1 MKSHPRWRARIIAL
15 AVAILVVLTLTTTT
29 IAGAASRPL
38 PKQNA
43 TAHVTEGHVSP
54 LTCTI
59 SASPAS
65 QTVGVNQTAKV
76 LVSID
81 CPGGY
86 TFVKITWGDGT
97 VSNYPGGCTSP
108 CNLLAEHSYAIPG
121 DYHAKI
127 CLEPVN
133 VCTTVEIRV
142 V

>member
-15 AVAILVVLTLTTTT
+15 AVAILVMLTLTTTT

-43 TAHVTEGHVSP
+43 PAHVTEGHVSP

-81 CPGGY
+81 CPGGF
-86 TFVKITWGDGT
+86 TFLQINWGGWD
-97 VSNYPGGCTSP
+97 VSYYPRGWPQPRG
-108 CNLLAEHSYAIPG
+108 LL
-121 DYHAKI
+121 
-127 CLEPVN
+127 
-133 VCTTVEIRV
+133 
-142 V
+142 

>member
-15 AVAILVVLTLTTTT
+15 AVAILVMLTLTTTT

-43 TAHVTEGHVSP
+43 PAHVTEGHVSP

-81 CPGGY
+81 CPGGGA
-86 TFVKITWGDGT
+86 FVKTSPGAAEFPL
-97 VSNYPGGCTSP
+97 YPGCWATSASP
-108 CNLLAEHSYAIPG
+108 AAWPPYTAP
-121 DYHAKI
+121 
-127 CLEPVN
+127 
-133 VCTTVEIRV
+133 
-142 V
+142 

>member
-15 AVAILVVLTLTTTT
+15 AVAILVMLTLTTTT

-43 TAHVTEGHVSP
+43 PAHVTEGHVSP

-81 CPGGY
+81 C
-86 TFVKITWGDGT
+86 TWGDGT